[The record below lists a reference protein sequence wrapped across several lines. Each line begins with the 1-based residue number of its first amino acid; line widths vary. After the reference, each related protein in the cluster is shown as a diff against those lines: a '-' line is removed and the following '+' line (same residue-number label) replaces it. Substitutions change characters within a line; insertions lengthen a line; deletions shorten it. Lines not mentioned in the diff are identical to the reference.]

1 MQQEQIKRVAAG
13 AHDIR
18 FNGSAYIFREGTEAE
33 HFYVLRAGT
42 VALEINA
49 AERGSVTIETIGAG
63 DVLGWSWLFP
73 PYTWHFSARALEP
86 VHAVAIGAEALRA
99 QCETDHD
106 FGYELM
112 RRFAAVFLERLQ
124 ATRLRLLDIYGPPV
138 RAAEMKR
145 GRA

>member
-1 MQQEQIKRVAAG
+1 M
-13 AHDIR
+13 
-18 FNGSAYIFREGTEAE
+18 
-33 HFYVLRAGT
+33 

-49 AERGSVTIETIGAG
+49 AERGNVTIETIGAG
-63 DVLGWSWLFP
+63 DVLGWSWVFP

-86 VHAVAIGAEALRA
+86 VHAIAIEAAALRA
-99 QCETDHD
+99 QCEADHD

-138 RAAEMKR
+138 RAVEMRR